1 MKTLPFIKMIVTTLL
16 IFISTLLL
24 ACDCIKPKLI
34 ERINSA
40 DFIAT
45 VVIHAIRPDNSVPG
59 YARIEFDL
67 ITLFKGKHTK
77 DLQLYSLATSDC
89 AFSADMLTKWLI
101 FARYNTTGHLCFD
114 VCSFPEQLDRK
125 MDSIHYPNAQRNYN
139 RSLELEINFLNY
151 LKEKNLSPKNV
162 YQISSRFNKNAMQ
175 QFRGIDPP
183 KERFAI
189 YKIWVNQNVT
199 VKKIK
204 AIKEFSN
211 KHLSEALLT
220 YITDNIMLTQIDQ
233 LAKIPKETEI
243 CIALFF
249 YPAEDGFPSFIS
261 EYD

>member
-1 MKTLPFIKMIVTTLL
+1 
-16 IFISTLLL
+16 
-24 ACDCIKPKLI
+24 
-34 ERINSA
+34 
-40 DFIAT
+40 
-45 VVIHAIRPDNSVPG
+45 
-59 YARIEFDL
+59 
-67 ITLFKGKHTK
+67 
-77 DLQLYSLATSDC
+77 
-89 AFSADMLTKWLI
+89 
-101 FARYNTTGHLCFD
+101 
-114 VCSFPEQLDRK
+114 
-125 MDSIHYPNAQRNYN
+125 
-139 RSLELEINFLNY
+139 
-151 LKEKNLSPKNV
+151 
-162 YQISSRFNKNAMQ
+162 MQ

-233 LAKIPKETEI
+233 LAKIPKKTEI

-249 YPAEDGFPSFIS
+249 YSAEDGFPSFIS

>member
-1 MKTLPFIKMIVTTLL
+1 MIVTTLL

-34 ERINSA
+34 EHINSA

-45 VVIHAIRPDNSVPG
+45 VVIHAIRPDNSVSG
-59 YARIEFDL
+59 YATIEFEL
-67 ITLFKGKHTK
+67 ITLYKGKYRK

-89 AFSADMLTKWLI
+89 AFSADKGTKWLI
-101 FARYNTTGHLCFD
+101 FARFNTTGHLCFD
-114 VCSFPEQLDRK
+114 VCDFPEQLDRK
-125 MDSIHYPNAQRNYN
+125 MDIIHYPNAQRNYD

-151 LKEKNLSPKNV
+151 LKEKSLHPKNV
-162 YQISSRFNKNAMQ
+162 YQINSRFNENTMQ
-175 QFRGIDPP
+175 KFRGIDPP

-189 YKIWVNQNVT
+189 YKIWINQNLT

-220 YITDNIMLTQIDQ
+220 YITDNIKLTQIDR

-249 YPAEDGFPSFIS
+249 YPAEDGYPSFIS
-261 EYD
+261 EY